1 MSTVLQRLSP
11 GARVAVI
18 RLRSLG
24 DCVLTTPA
32 ISLLKQF
39 RPDLQIAVVVE
50 DAFAPV
56 FSGNPDIDRILP
68 PKVSEVSRF
77 RPHLAVN
84 LHGGGSSAWL
94 TLMSR
99 AGLRAAFAHF
109 RFAPIYNVRIPRAQA
124 ILNVD
129 RTVHTTEHLASAMF
143 FLGVPQR
150 EIPRAMLFATPKT
163 RSCPYAVLHPLASA
177 PEKTWASS
185 NFLAV
190 AEHIQ
195 RNLGLEPIF
204 IAGPGESLVAFDRYT
219 CISGASL
226 EEVKSLLAGAGL
238 FVGNDSG
245 PAHMA
250 AAFGLPVVALF
261 GASEPA
267 IWHPWQT
274 ASAVMTS
281 NGGINS
287 IQVSQVVEAIESL
300 PVPHPTTYLPQP
312 K

>member
-1 MSTVLQRLSP
+1 MNTVLQRLPP

-39 RPDLQIAVVVE
+39 RPDLHIALVVE
-50 DAFAPV
+50 DAFARV
-56 FSGNPDIDRILP
+56 FSGNPDIDCILP

-77 RPHLAVN
+77 RPRLALN
-84 LHGGGSSAWL
+84 LHGGGTTACL
-94 TLMSR
+94 TLLSR
-99 AGLRAAFAHF
+99 AGLRAGFAHF

-129 RTVHTTEHLASAMF
+129 RTVHTAEHLASTMF
-143 FLGVPQR
+143 FLGVPQC
-150 EIPRAMLFATPKT
+150 EIPRAILFATPKL
-163 RSCPYAVLHPLASA
+163 RPRPYAVLHPMASA
-177 PEKTWASS
+177 PDKTWAFS
-185 NFLAV
+185 NFLVV
-190 AEHIQ
+190 AEHI
-195 RNLGLEPIF
+195 RSNLGLEPIF

-226 EEVKSLLAGAGL
+226 EEIKSLLAGAAI
-238 FVGNDSG
+238 FIGNDSG

-250 AAFGLPVVALF
+250 AAFGLPVVVLF
-261 GASEPA
+261 GASDPT

-281 NGGINS
+281 SSGIDS
-287 IQVSQVVEAIESL
+287 IQVSQVVEAIDKL
-300 PVPHPTTYLPQP
+300 PVLHPTTYLPQP

>member
-1 MSTVLQRLSP
+1 MSTVLQRLPP

-32 ISLLKQF
+32 TSLLKQF
-39 RPDLQIAVVVE
+39 RPDLQIAVVVD

-56 FSGNPDIDRILP
+56 FSSNPDIDCILA
-68 PKVSEVSRF
+68 PKASEVSRF
-77 RPHLAVN
+77 RPHLALN
-84 LHGGGSSAWL
+84 LHGGGTSAWL
-94 TLMSR
+94 TLSSLAVLR
-99 AGLRAAFAHF
+99 AGFAHF

-124 ILNVD
+124 VLNVD
-129 RTVHTTEHLASAMF
+129 RTVHTAEHLASAMF
-143 FLGVPQR
+143 FLGVPQG
-150 EIPRAMLFATPKT
+150 EIPRAILYATP
-163 RSCPYAVLHPLASA
+163 RARPRPYAVLHPMASA
-177 PEKTWASS
+177 TEKTWALS

-190 AEHIQ
+190 AQHIQ
-195 RNLGLEPIF
+195 RNLGLEPVF
-204 IAGPGESLVAFDRYT
+204 IAGPGESLAAFDRYT

-226 EEVKSLLAGAGL
+226 EEVKSLLAGAAL

-250 AAFGLPVVALF
+250 AAFGLPVIALF
-261 GASEPA
+261 GPSDPA
-267 IWHPWQT
+267 IWHPWRT
-274 ASAVMTS
+274 PSAVMTS
-281 NGGINS
+281 NGGIDS
-287 IQVSQVVEAIESL
+287 IQVSQVVEAIDKL

>member
-1 MSTVLQRLSP
+1 MSTVFERLPP

-18 RLRSLG
+18 RVRSLG

-39 RPDLQIAVVVE
+39 RPDLQMAVVVE

-56 FSGNPDIDRILP
+56 FSGNPDIDCILA
-68 PKVSEVSRF
+68 PKISAVTRF
-77 RPHLAVN
+77 RPHLALN
-84 LHGGGSSAWL
+84 LHGGGTSARL
-94 TLMSR
+94 TLLSR
-99 AGLRAAFAHF
+99 AGLRAGFAHF
-109 RFAPIYNVRIPRAQA
+109 RFAPVYNVRIPRAQA

-129 RTVHTTEHLASAMF
+129 RTVHTAEHLASAMF

-150 EIPRAMLFATPKT
+150 EIPRAILFATPKP
-163 RSCPYAVLHPLASA
+163 RPRPYAVLHPMASA
-177 PEKTWASS
+177 PEKTWAFS

-195 RNLGLEPIF
+195 GNLGLEPIF
-204 IAGPGESLVAFDRYT
+204 IGGPGESLIAFERYT
-219 CISGASL
+219 CVSGASL
-226 EEVKSLLAGAGL
+226 EEVKSLLAGAAL

-250 AAFGLPVVALF
+250 AAFDLPVVALF
-261 GASEPA
+261 GPSDPA

-300 PVPHPTTYLPQP
+300 PVLRPTTCLPQP